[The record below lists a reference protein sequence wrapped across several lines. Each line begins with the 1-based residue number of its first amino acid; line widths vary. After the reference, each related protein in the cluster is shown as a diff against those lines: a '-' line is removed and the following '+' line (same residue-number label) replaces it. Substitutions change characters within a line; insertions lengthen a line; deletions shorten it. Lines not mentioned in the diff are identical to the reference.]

1 MRRWKLTGPCASAL
15 RTSFN
20 GTGCTFFGTPHFMN
34 ESGYTRKI
42 GKLLRSDVYAWKIS
56 DRFTAGIPDAYYS
69 GPVADIWIEYKHIS
83 KPPKTTKQPPAL
95 SGLQEKWLR
104 DRMEQG
110 RNVAV
115 IVGLGT
121 RTGVILTG
129 RKMFEPIDL
138 SAAIPCK
145 EIADWISEFT
155 CGQ

>member
-1 MRRWKLTGPCASAL
+1 
-15 RTSFN
+15 
-20 GTGCTFFGTPHFMN
+20 MN

-42 GKLLRSDVYAWKIS
+42 GKLLRHTVYTWKIS
-56 DRFTAGIPDAYYS
+56 DRFTAGVPDAYYS
-69 GPVADIWIEYKHIS
+69 GPMADLWIEYKHLP
-83 KPPKTTKQPPAL
+83 KPPKSTKQPPAL
-95 SGLQEKWLR
+95 SELQKKWLR

-129 RKMFEPIDL
+129 GDMFAPIDL
-138 SAAIPCK
+138 SKAISCQ

>member
-1 MRRWKLTGPCASAL
+1 
-15 RTSFN
+15 
-20 GTGCTFFGTPHFMN
+20 MN

-42 GKLLRSDVYAWKIS
+42 GKLLRSGVYTWKIS

-69 GPVADIWIEYKHIS
+69 GAVSDIWVEYKFIP
-83 KPPKTTKQPPAL
+83 KPPKTTKQRPAL
-95 SGLQEKWLR
+95 SAMQEKWLR
-104 DRMEQG
+104 ERMEEG

-121 RTGVILTG
+121 RNGIILTG
-129 RKMFEPIDL
+129 RKIFEPIDL
-138 SAAIPCK
+138 STAISCQ